1 MWNVFIENHDLF
13 PSESSL
19 LVDVTCHVLIVS
31 LFFCFVLF
39 FISKKTCQD
48 NTNEKTWHVLIH
60 RVMWRWLCA
69 PSSLLLGS
77 SPGPGPL
84 QPISLPCRLFAL
96 LFCQQLPHCQ
106 AFPFLVE
113 WREHCIRR
121 RHYFTQKM
129 VEAVL
134 LRHEG
139 VDCFS
144 CIRLHQLSV
153 YELFVWN
160 SFFIL
165 LFSTFLCSFIYEVFP
180 SLKPLSFIWSI
191 LSTYFILFSFCL
203 QSFNQKLNFTLGHNS
218 YMLKCTN
225 VMCPAYSG
233 FEKWLRH
240 ATHTSIK
247 IKNFLATSFVHWVCW
262 LMVLGAF
269 LFFSLQSEPLNPICL
284 SSSGSFKQK
293 LFKTTLK
300 KMRV

>member
-31 LFFCFVLF
+31 LFCFFVLF

-139 VDCFS
+139 LDCFS

-203 QSFNQKLNFTLGHNS
+203 QSFNQKLNFTLGIIHTCWNAQ
-218 YMLKCTN
+218 MWCVQLTPVLRNDC
-225 VMCPAYSG
+225 VMQPTPPS
-233 FEKWLRH
+233 K
-240 ATHTSIK
+240 
-247 IKNFLATSFVHWVCW
+247 
-262 LMVLGAF
+262 
-269 LFFSLQSEPLNPICL
+269 
-284 SSSGSFKQK
+284 
-293 LFKTTLK
+293 
-300 KMRV
+300 